1 MSPAASTRVIIAD
14 DHALFRQGLKAML
27 RLEPSIAIVA
37 EVERV
42 AELAPVLTGKRAD
55 VLLLDLQMDRSTLTD
70 IEGFARRIRVVVVT
84 ASEQPGEAMA
94 ALRAGARAVVLKRF
108 ALETLIDA
116 MQAVMQ
122 GHVWMPP
129 ALQAKL
135 TAELLTP
142 GTGPLSA
149 REREIVRL
157 AALGLRN
164 GEIADRLAITEATV
178 KSHLNNVFQKL
189 GMRDRLELVRYAIQ
203 TGLIGLDEKARP

>member
-1 MSPAASTRVIIAD
+1 HSVVHRLARRRAGRPGPHRRRRAGRPRGRGAAAPMSPAGPTRVILAD

-27 RLEPSIAIVA
+27 RLEPSVAIVG

-42 AELAPVLTGKRAD
+42 AELARIIDRTRAD
-55 VLLLDLQMDRSTLTD
+55 VLLLDLQMDRSTLAD

-129 ALQAKL
+129 ALQARL
-135 TAELLTP
+135 TAELVTP

-164 GEIADRLAITEATV
+164 GEIADRLAITEA
-178 KSHLNNVFQKL
+178 
-189 GMRDRLELVRYAIQ
+189 
-203 TGLIGLDEKARP
+203 